1 MRMGGGESIFDKIGE
16 DDIILA
22 FFPCTRFECQITM
35 NFRGE
40 AFQQANWTDKQKLE
54 YSMQLHNELHRNYR
68 LISELALIAINR
80 GLKLIIENP
89 YTQPH
94 YLTTYWS
101 LKPKLID
108 GDRTR
113 NGDYMKKPTQF
124 FYVCCE
130 PENNI
135 LMEPIEFVELRTH
148 ERMKTNDDGISIQV
162 KRSMIHPQ
170 YANRFIRQF
179 ILNEA

>member
-1 MRMGGGESIFDKIGE
+1 MGGGESIFDGIGE
-16 DDIILA
+16 DDIIFA
-22 FFPCTRFECQITM
+22 FFPCTRFECQITL

-40 AFQQANWTDKQKLE
+40 AFRQANWTESQKLE

-89 YTQPH
+89 YTPPH
-94 YLTTYWS
+94 YLTTYWCI
-101 LKPKLID
+101 KPKLVD

-124 FYVCCE
+124 FFINCE

-135 LMEPIEFVELRTH
+135 LMEPIEYVEKRSH
-148 ERMKTNDDGISIQV
+148 EGMKMNDDGFSRQE
-162 KRSMIHPQ
+162 KRSMLHPQ

-179 ILNEA
+179 ILNSD